1 MMQNIT
7 SAPHKDKQPHRPAL
21 PSRER
26 QQSIKQQVV
35 ETVRAALTQ
44 VLEQALRAEVVT
56 LLGRVKS
63 QRRDLADV
71 VAVKA
76 TCNRCH
82 RSLRRNFYRDG
93 SYPRSLLTGP
103 AYVRIRVPRLSCTC
117 GGTVDHQFTLFAP
130 YQRVWFDLQAR
141 ARQLAGLCVSL
152 RDSLLR
158 RVFDSRGACGGER
171 PALGYWHAQRPH
183 QRGSRPGQGFPQW
196 ATWADTGGGGP
207 GACYEP

>member
-1 MMQNIT
+1 MQNIT

-71 VAVKA
+71 VAAKA

-158 RVFDSRGACGGER
+158 RVFDSRGALAENGQPLAARSTASSTRQPSWPRLSAVGHLGRYRRWWPWTGCG
-171 PALGYWHAQRPH
+171 
-183 QRGSRPGQGFPQW
+183 
-196 ATWADTGGGGP
+196 
-207 GACYEP
+207 